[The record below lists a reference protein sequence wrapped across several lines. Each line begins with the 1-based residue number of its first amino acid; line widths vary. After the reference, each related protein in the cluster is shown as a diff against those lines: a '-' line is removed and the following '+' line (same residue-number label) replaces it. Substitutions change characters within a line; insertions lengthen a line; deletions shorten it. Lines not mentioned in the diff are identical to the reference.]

1 MHAGEKWKVGSVEIL
16 QPTEEGP
23 FMLGDVQPG
32 KHQLAV
38 ESNMARSIASSHN
51 VPASDFLVIRAA
63 SGALSVREVTGY
75 VTVGQQEPL
84 RRIPLPHSK
93 ECRSV
98 HFPMPHLL
106 IVKNMLAF

>member
-1 MHAGEKWKVGSVEIL
+1 
-16 QPTEEGP
+16 
-23 FMLGDVQPG
+23 MLGDVQPG

-38 ESNMARSIASSHN
+38 ETNMARSIACTHS

-84 RRIPLPHSK
+84 RRIPIPQTK
-93 ECRSV
+93 ECRSELQSIL
-98 HFPMPHLL
+98 HDADSCPS
-106 IVKNMLAF
+106 